1 MKNEDIILP
10 DELSYLDNWFWDIIS
25 EANHDIKKLKEILW
39 NMEKEDIYHFQE
51 IYLDAAGELRD
62 EPFTNFMEESEDG
75 IEDISY
81 WVVSKG
87 KAYYA
92 EIINSP
98 EKIPYSVDGRLESN
112 FVYLASEVYQEKYNE
127 RLDLY

>member
-10 DELSYLDNWFWDIIS
+10 DELNYLDNWFWDIIS

-39 NMEKEDIYHFQE
+39 NLQKEDIYRFQE

-62 EPFTNFMEESEDG
+62 EPFTNFTEESEDG

-92 EIINSP
+92 DIINNP
-98 EKIPYSVDGRLESN
+98 EKIPFCVDGMLESN
-112 FVYLASEVYQEKYNE
+112 FVYVAFEVYEEKYNE